1 MEKKIAK
8 IMTIDELVTTY
19 HYKKLPP
26 LISIGQ
32 RLSYV
37 QTLPSWCKIN
47 GDSCMLYAGSLP
59 IAKGYSRI
67 VIGDYGAYIEIPPS
81 LIIIDNLQIKPGEE
95 YRKEERYKNVKYY
108 WLCPITNENVKI
120 YWQKHKVAYADYVPQ
135 MFYVSPYEVNNGQN

>member
-1 MEKKIAK
+1 
-8 IMTIDELVTTY
+8 MTIDELVGQF
-19 HYKKLPP
+19 HYKPLPYS
-26 LISIGQ
+26 LSVTQ
-32 RLSYV
+32 RQLYKK
-37 QTLPSWCKIN
+37 TLPSWCKIN

-67 VIGDYGAYIEIPPS
+67 VIGDYGAYIEISPS

-108 WLCPITNENVKI
+108 WLCPITDENVKI
-120 YWQKHKVAYADYVPQ
+120 YWQKHKVTYADYIPQ

>member
-135 MFYVSPYEVNNGQN
+135 MFYVSPYEVNNG